1 MVIQTAQM
9 LLGTVFD
16 NLSQQFPKRSGLT
29 HTQLREQITL
39 FLCKLNLIELAD
51 SLDIEVLDLSKIER
65 RKLLITNA
73 LLDNPTLIGLD
84 DPTVD
89 LDDAEAGE
97 LLDFICSLTEQH
109 TIIMTTHNQLH
120 ARAVANV
127 ICLVA
132 DGRIQDCQLA
142 DEYFSNPKAPETPD
156 SIIPNQASIK
166 SLTEISDKLKTN
178 NSQHITPD
186 DFLNDLPEI
195 EVWPL
200 YDGPG
205 TEPDFGSPQ
214 LVRPPGEINNSF
226 IGGERPIT
234 LTSNPVH
241 TESNDELPAV
251 NETLSENDVF
261 SNVEDLALNP
271 EPGSSRWKIPWK

>member
-1 MVIQTAQM
+1 MRPLLAVKNLNVSLYNRPVLHDVNFEVMPHNIFALIGPSGSGKSTILRIVCALISKQQNALIEGQILYKNKPIQPSHAPKMVIQTAQM

-97 LLDFICSLTEQH
+97 LLDFICSLT
-109 TIIMTTHNQLH
+109 
-120 ARAVANV
+120 
-127 ICLVA
+127 
-132 DGRIQDCQLA
+132 
-142 DEYFSNPKAPETPD
+142 
-156 SIIPNQASIK
+156 
-166 SLTEISDKLKTN
+166 
-178 NSQHITPD
+178 
-186 DFLNDLPEI
+186 
-195 EVWPL
+195 
-200 YDGPG
+200 
-205 TEPDFGSPQ
+205 
-214 LVRPPGEINNSF
+214 
-226 IGGERPIT
+226 
-234 LTSNPVH
+234 
-241 TESNDELPAV
+241 
-251 NETLSENDVF
+251 
-261 SNVEDLALNP
+261 
-271 EPGSSRWKIPWK
+271 